1 MSYCYASGESSFSYI
16 LDSCYCLNHNSSS
29 PINAYNYY
37 QPYFYYNEVVM
48 PQRQQPKKPVVFL
61 WKQIRILEEHF
72 YKVDKYVSK
81 QTIDDLS
88 IRTQLTPAQIRIWF
102 NNKRTRE
109 RR

>member
-1 MSYCYASGESSFSYI
+1 MSYCCASGESSFSYI
-16 LDSCYCLNHNSSS
+16 LDSCYYLNHNSSS

-48 PQRQQPKKPVVFL
+48 PQRQQPVK
-61 WKQIRILEEHF
+61 EHF